1 MRYQPATLMTPAALV
16 SALTAHLG
24 EYHSA
29 ATNAARR
36 DRLEAL
42 LRWLH
47 RHSPAAQAAL
57 DELASRGHP
66 NLAQLRRAYQHLP
79 EGESLKYASEI

>member
-1 MRYQPATLMTPAALV
+1 MRYQPAILMTPAALV

-29 ATNAARR
+29 TTNAARR
-36 DRLEAL
+36 ERLEAL

-47 RHSPAAQAAL
+47 RHLPAAQAAL

-66 NLAQLRRAYQHLP
+66 NLAQLRSAYQHLP
-79 EGESLKYASEI
+79 DSESPKHASEI